1 MTGTSRM
8 KMEWLAMAAA
18 GAAAAAMI
26 ATPATA
32 QTAAKNER
40 QLPGQLDG
48 KSPQDDGHPYQVRT
62 MPLEAGKRYAFSAES
77 EDFDPKMR
85 LSLADDNDEQIAED
99 DDSGDGTNAY
109 IELAPAQSATYRVRV
124 SSAGES
130 KGGYVLKVR
139 DLPPLPAP
147 LRPSPVGSTNFI
159 FKHYAGALTETDG
172 EIRGRHVDDYLF
184 HFEGGKQVL
193 ISMDHEGDDL
203 DPLLQVYPAANRQGT
218 DAMAGD
224 DDSGGKMN
232 AFLSF
237 TPEESG
243 DYIVRATGSTNDRST
258 GSYRLRVGQ
267 QP

>member
-8 KMEWLAMAAA
+8 KMEWLALA

-26 ATPATA
+26 ATPALA
-32 QTAAKNER
+32 QTGAKNER
-40 QLPGQLDG
+40 QFPGQLDSN
-48 KSPQDDGHPYQVRT
+48 SPKDDDHPYQVRT

-99 DDSGDGTNAY
+99 DDSGDGTDAY
-109 IELAPAQSATYRVRV
+109 IEFSPAQSGTYRVRV
-124 SSAGES
+124 SSVGDN

-139 DLPPLPAP
+139 DLPPLPAL
-147 LRPSPVGSTNFI
+147 LRPSPVGSSTI
-159 FKHYAGALTETDG
+159 VFKHYAGALTETDG
-172 EIRGRHVDDYLF
+172 EIRGRRVDDYVF
-184 HFEGGKQVL
+184 HFEAGKQVL
-193 ISMDHEGDDL
+193 ISMNHEDDDL
-203 DPLLQVYPAANRQGT
+203 DPLLQVYPAGNRQST
-218 DAMAGD
+218 DPLAGD

-237 TPEESG
+237 TPEESA
-243 DYIVRATGSTNDRST
+243 DYIVRATGSTSDRST
-258 GSYRLRVGQ
+258 GRYQLRVGQ